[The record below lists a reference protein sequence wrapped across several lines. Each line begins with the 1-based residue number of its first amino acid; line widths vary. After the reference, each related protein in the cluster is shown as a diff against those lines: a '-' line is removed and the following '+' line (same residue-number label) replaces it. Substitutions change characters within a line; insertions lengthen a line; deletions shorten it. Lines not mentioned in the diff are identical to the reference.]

1 MDILELTDEEV
12 MNLIEKNCVE
22 AGISDEEKIN
32 SIIVWTEKT
41 LLNATYLSLLN
52 KQIIRIAGV
61 DSLKEPIF
69 ESNEKNHLLR
79 NSFSTKR

>member
-1 MDILELTDEEV
+1 MDVLNLTDEQLLQ
-12 MNLIEKNCVE
+12 LIEKNCVE
-22 AGISDEEKIN
+22 SGISEEEKIN
-32 SIIVWTEKT
+32 SIIVWAEKT

-52 KQIIRIAGV
+52 KQVIRIAGV